1 MPGIGFGELI
11 LIMFVALMVFGP
23 RRLPE
28 IGRTI
33 GRVLNELRKATDE
46 LKNTIDREV
55 RVDEFK
61 QNTPANILA
70 PVQSISRTEP
80 PLAVLPVEPLHAVPV
95 ETAIETEPMHVTE
108 SAEPV
113 VIHDSS
119 PSTATPSLA
128 E

>member
-28 IGRTI
+28 IGRMI
-33 GRVLNELRKATDE
+33 GKVLGELRKATDE

-61 QNTPANILA
+61 QITPASILA
-70 PVQSISRTEP
+70 RVQSISRSEP
-80 PLAVLPVEPLHAVPV
+80 PPAVVPAEPVQAMPV
-95 ETAIETEPMHVTE
+95 ETGVVVEPMRGTE
-108 SAEPV
+108 S
-113 VIHDSS
+113 
-119 PSTATPSLA
+119 
-128 E
+128 